1 MCILVTGGAGYIGS
15 HTAVALLE
23 SGYRIA
29 VIDNLSNAK
38 LSAIEAV
45 RSITGKDFPFY
56 QADILDESALD
67 RVFSENRIQAAIHFA
82 ALKAVG
88 ESTRHPLEYYHNN
101 VGGTVS
107 LCRAMT
113 AHRCFRLVYSS
124 SATVYGDENP
134 VPYREDQPRKATNPY
149 GQTKIVC
156 ENLLEDLCRS
166 DERWRCVNLRYFNP
180 IGAHPSGLIGDDPAG
195 IPNNLLPYVARVA
208 AGKLDML
215 SVFGGDYDTPDGTGI
230 RDYLHVCDL
239 AEGHVKALEL
249 SAKSSGCTAVN
260 LGSGHGYSVLEII
273 RAFERASGQK
283 GPYRIADRRPGDVA
297 ISYADT
303 GKANELLGWSA
314 RRCLD
319 DMCRDMWRFASST
332 R

>member
-1 MCILVTGGAGYIGS
+1 
-15 HTAVALLE
+15 
-23 SGYRIA
+23 
-29 VIDNLSNAK
+29 
-38 LSAIEAV
+38 
-45 RSITGKDFPFY
+45 
-56 QADILDESALD
+56 
-67 RVFSENRIQAAIHFA
+67 
-82 ALKAVG
+82 
-88 ESTRHPLEYYHNN
+88 
-101 VGGTVS
+101 
-107 LCRAMT
+107 
-113 AHRCFRLVYSS
+113 
-124 SATVYGDENP
+124 
-134 VPYREDQPRKATNPY
+134 
-149 GQTKIVC
+149 
-156 ENLLEDLCRS
+156 
-166 DERWRCVNLRYFNP
+166 VNLRYFNP

-283 GPYRIADRRPGDVA
+283 VPYRIADRRPGDVA

>member
-1 MCILVTGGAGYIGS
+1 MLPLV
-15 HTAVALLE
+15 
-23 SGYRIA
+23 
-29 VIDNLSNAK
+29 N
-38 LSAIEAV
+38 
-45 RSITGKDFPFY
+45 
-56 QADILDESALD
+56 
-67 RVFSENRIQAAIHFA
+67 
-82 ALKAVG
+82 
-88 ESTRHPLEYYHNN
+88 
-101 VGGTVS
+101 
-107 LCRAMT
+107 
-113 AHRCFRLVYSS
+113 SS

-283 GPYRIADRRPGDVA
+283 VPYRIADRRPGDVA

>member
-1 MCILVTGGAGYIGS
+1 MGGISMCILVTGGAGYIGS

-113 AHRCFRLVYSS
+113 AHGASAGEFLLRHRLRRRKSGPLPGRPAPQGHQS
-124 SATVYGDENP
+124 LRADENRLRKP
-134 VPYREDQPRKATNPY
+134 ARGSLPLGRALALREP
-149 GQTKIVC
+149 
-156 ENLLEDLCRS
+156 
-166 DERWRCVNLRYFNP
+166 
-180 IGAHPSGLIGDDPAG
+180 
-195 IPNNLLPYVARVA
+195 
-208 AGKLDML
+208 
-215 SVFGGDYDTPDGTGI
+215 
-230 RDYLHVCDL
+230 
-239 AEGHVKALEL
+239 
-249 SAKSSGCTAVN
+249 
-260 LGSGHGYSVLEII
+260 
-273 RAFERASGQK
+273 
-283 GPYRIADRRPGDVA
+283 
-297 ISYADT
+297 
-303 GKANELLGWSA
+303 
-314 RRCLD
+314 
-319 DMCRDMWRFASST
+319 
-332 R
+332 